1 MLKTLTSVI
10 LSLSEESKQRRKSAG
25 FFQPEDT
32 LWLLKAAHNDEMDN
46 NDHH

>member
-10 LSLSEESKQRRKSAG
+10 LSASEESKQRRKSAG
-25 FFQPEDT
+25 FFAYAQ
-32 LWLLKAAHNDEMDN
+32 NDEMDD